1 MRGFVCTAILFFAG
15 LLWGVELPDLPK
27 TPVSPLEKERVDAA
41 FAADSPDGQDSWSA
55 VASDAKKRA
64 LEFALKDN
72 VNAAA
77 DWYYASL
84 AADFFANGGAEMPKE
99 LKRAILDDL
108 PAFFDFYETAPRN
121 SLGNAAPVLSTIFLN
136 QPAQAKKYLRAA
148 MALSLVYANPLPGA
162 WPAFEVPDEPT
173 QVSQPQEIFLYLSLR
188 ADKMPFDMSKL
199 TVGELVFSTGIA
211 GPLTEL
217 EGIAD
222 DRFEPSKM
230 ESSALSVKLDA
241 SRVRGAHVAKWN
253 DERAPFTLENLAKY
267 GGSQHERLYY
277 AFRKANAN
285 GVPCVLYTV
294 DIKRVPYSW
303 IDYMEA
309 PMKWRTDVLRDP
321 KTKNAHA
328 VVLHQLTWKPLSS
341 FDFHRVKI
349 RANTEEST
357 HNSIVLSRLAQ
368 LLFDAGENKKA
379 EDFAKRALE
388 LDALNPVAHSLMI
401 SASAR
406 AGADS
411 KTIDA
416 LFRESVEAF
425 AAYPEQCAKM
435 AREYRGNLIMRKRFA
450 QADAVFNAVLKP
462 VFRKNPE
469 LAVVLYSDVIVD
481 MVDRA
486 ETHTQKMAVYS
497 SVLRAANKAPTE
509 AFTYITVPVV
519 QYFKKRGDKKDAEK
533 ALKAI
538 ESNLLKNGSAR
549 AVADFR
555 ELKEELEE
563 DGKAEKSS
571 ASAHRKSKHKTGGNS
586 ADF

>member
-1 MRGFVCTAILFFAG
+1 MRGFFCTAILVFAG

-27 TPVSPLEKERVDAA
+27 TPVSPLGRESVDAA
-41 FAADSPDGQDSWSA
+41 FAADSSESEGGWAA
-55 VASDAKKRA
+55 VAADAKKRA
-64 LEFALKDN
+64 LEFALKDD
-72 VNAAA
+72 VKSAA
-77 DWYYASL
+77 DWYYAFL
-84 AADFFANGGAEMPKE
+84 AADWFANGGADMPKE

-108 PAFFDFYETAPRN
+108 PAFFDFYETAPN
-121 SLGNAAPVLSTIFLN
+121 SIGAAAPVLGAIFLN

-148 MALSLVYANPLPGA
+148 MALSLVYANPLPGS
-162 WPAFEVPDEPT
+162 WPVFEVPDEPT

-217 EGIAD
+217 EGLAD
-222 DRFEPSKM
+222 GRFEPSKI
-230 ESSALSVKLDA
+230 ESAALSIKLDA
-241 SRVRGAHVAKWN
+241 SRVRGSHIAKW
-253 DERAPFTLENLAKY
+253 DEERAPFTLENLAKY

-285 GVPCVLYTV
+285 GVPCVFYTV
-294 DIKRVPYSW
+294 NIGRTMYSW

-341 FDFHRVKI
+341 FDFARVKI

-357 HNSIVLSRLAQ
+357 HNSIVLARLAR
-368 LLFDAGENKKA
+368 LLFDFGENKKA
-379 EDFAKRALE
+379 EDFARRAID
-388 LDALNPVAHSLMI
+388 LDALNPLAHSVMI
-401 SASAR
+401 ASSAR
-406 AGADS
+406 AGADA

-416 LFRESVEAF
+416 LFRQSIEAF

-435 AREYRGNLIMRKRFA
+435 AREYRNNLIMRKRFA
-450 QADAVFNAVLKP
+450 QADAVYNAVLKP

-469 LAVVLYSDVIVD
+469 LAAVLYSDVIVD

-486 ETHTQKMAVYS
+486 ETPAQKMSLYS
-497 SVLRAANKAPTE
+497 SVLRAAHKAPNE
-509 AFTYITVPVV
+509 SFTYITVPVV
-519 QYFKKRGDKKDAEK
+519 QYFKKRGDAKDAEK
-533 ALKAI
+533 ALRAA
-538 ESNLLKNGSAR
+538 ESNLLKSGSPR
-549 AVADFR
+549 VIADFKN
-555 ELKEELEE
+555 LKEELAE
-563 DGKAEKSS
+563 DEKAQKNSPS
-571 ASAHRKSKHKTGGNS
+571 ARGRAKYKTNGGDT

>member
-1 MRGFVCTAILFFAG
+1 MFFAG

-41 FAADSPDGQDSWSA
+41 FDADSPESEGGWAS
-55 VASDAKKRA
+55 VAADAKKRA

-99 LKRAILDDL
+99 LKRAILDNL

-148 MALSLVYANPLPGA
+148 MALSLVYANPLPGT
-162 WPAFEVPDEPT
+162 WPMFEVPDEPT

-188 ADKMPFDMSKL
+188 AGKMPFDMSKL
-199 TVGELVFSTGIA
+199 TVGELVFTTGIA
-211 GPLTEL
+211 GPLSEL

-222 DRFEPSKM
+222 DRFEPSKI
-230 ESSALSVKLDA
+230 ESAALSIKLDT
-241 SRVRGAHVAKWN
+241 SRVRGSHVAKWN
-253 DERAPFTLENLAKY
+253 EERAPFTLENLAKY

-285 GVPCVLYTV
+285 GVPCVFYTV
-294 DIKRVPYSW
+294 DIAHTPHSW

-309 PMKWRTDVLRDP
+309 PMKWRSDVLRDP

-341 FDFHRVKI
+341 FDFHRVKV
-349 RANTEEST
+349 RANTEEAT

-379 EDFAKRALE
+379 EDFAKRALS
-388 LDALNPVAHSLMI
+388 LDALNPAAYSLMI

-406 AGADS
+406 AGADA
-411 KTIDA
+411 KAIDA
-416 LFRESVEAF
+416 LFRQSIEAF

-435 AREYRGNLIMRKRFA
+435 AREYRSNLIMRKRFA

-462 VFRKNPE
+462 IFRKNPE

-486 ETHTQKMAVYS
+486 ETNAQKMAVYS
-497 SVLRAANKAPTE
+497 AVLRAAAKAPAE

-519 QYFKKRGDKKDAEK
+519 RYFKDRGDIKEAEK
-533 ALKAI
+533 VLKAI
-538 ESNLLKNGSAR
+538 ESHLLKSSSAR
-549 AVADFR
+549 AVAEFK
-555 ELKEELEE
+555 ELKEELAE
-563 DGKAEKSS
+563 DGKAQKNS
-571 ASAHRKSKHKTGGNS
+571 ASTRGKAKHKTSGDDT